1 MVKRFEREEIINRF
15 REEVKKG
22 RAIFDSYAGT
32 GISAKFA
39 DLAGVD
45 MITTHI
51 LSRFRMMGLSS
62 MVGYFCFSDANAVIL
77 ELGRRDILPVVK
89 KTPVMMGVFG
99 IDPTRNMEY
108 FLNDV
113 INVGFSGVCNAP
125 TIALV
130 DGNFRKALE
139 ETGVSF
145 SQEVDMIG
153 IAHRKGLYTKAL
165 CATPEEALQ
174 MIGVGCDN
182 IIAHGGNTAGGSIG
196 SKTVASLDDMVNII
210 QNILDAVKRK
220 KPDVL
225 VTCHGGA
232 AVTPEDVQYLLNKV
246 KGLEGYVGG
255 STAERIPV
263 ETALMKANKTFKE
276 LHIPGKK

>member
-1 MVKRFEREEIINRF
+1 MVKRFEREEIKARF
-15 REEVKKG
+15 EEEIKKG
-22 RAIFDSYAGT
+22 RPIFDSYAGT

-62 MVGYFCFSDANAVIL
+62 MVGYFCFSDANGVIL
-77 ELGRRDILPVVK
+77 ELGRRDIIPVVK
-89 KTPVMMGVFG
+89 NTPVMMGVLG

-113 INVGFSGVCNAP
+113 VAAGFSGVANAP

-130 DGNFRKALE
+130 DGAFRQALE

-145 SQEVDMIG
+145 DQEVDMIG

-165 CATPEEALQ
+165 CATTAEALK
-174 MIGVGCDN
+174 MGKL
-182 IIAHGGNTAGGSIG
+182 S
-196 SKTVASLDDMVNII
+196 
-210 QNILDAVKRK
+210 AVKQPIP
-220 KPDVL
+220 PD
-225 VTCHGGA
+225 GA
-232 AVTPEDVQYLLNKV
+232 L
-246 KGLEGYVGG
+246 
-255 STAERIPV
+255 S
-263 ETALMKANKTFKE
+263 
-276 LHIPGKK
+276 

>member
-1 MVKRFEREEIINRF
+1 MVKRFERAEVIGRF
-15 REEVKKG
+15 RSEISKG
-22 RAIFDSYAGT
+22 RAIFDSFAGT
-32 GISAKFA
+32 GISARFA
-39 DLAGVD
+39 EAGGAD

-77 ELGRRDILPVVK
+77 ELGKRDIMPIVK
-89 KTPVMMGVFG
+89 HTPVMMGVLG

-108 FLNDV
+108 FLDDV
-113 INVGFSGVCNAP
+113 IAAGFSGVCNAP

-130 DGNFRKALE
+130 DGSFRQTLE

-145 SQEVDMIG
+145 DQEVEMIG

-165 CATPEEALQ
+165 CSTTEEALK
-174 MIGVGCDN
+174 MVEVGCDN
-182 IIAHGGNTAGGSIG
+182 IITHGGNSAGGSIG
-196 SKTVASLDDMVNII
+196 SRTVASLDDMVPRFQEII
-210 QNILDAVKRK
+210 DAVKGKR
-220 KPDVL
+220 PDTL

-232 AVTPEDVQYLLNKV
+232 AVTPSDVQYLLDNV

-263 ETALMKANKTFKE
+263 ETALTEANKSFKQ
-276 LHIPGKK
+276 LRVSAGK

>member
-1 MVKRFEREEIINRF
+1 MVRRFEREEVINRF
-15 REEVKKG
+15 REEVNKG
-22 RAIFDSYAGT
+22 RAIFDSFAGT

-39 DLAGVD
+39 EAAGVD

-77 ELGRRDILPVVK
+77 ELGRRDIIPIVK
-89 KTPVMMGVFG
+89 HTPVMMGVLG

-113 INVGFSGVCNAP
+113 ITAGFSGVCNAP

-130 DGNFRKALE
+130 DGTFRRTLE

-145 SQEVDMIG
+145 DQEVEMIG

-165 CATPEEALQ
+165 CTTPEEALK
-174 MIGVGCDN
+174 MISVGCDN
-182 IIAHGGNTAGGSIG
+182 IIAHGGNTSGGSVG
-196 SKTVASLDDMVNII
+196 SKTVTSLDDMVHII
-210 QNILDAVKRK
+210 QNIIDAVKSK
-220 KPDVL
+220 KPYTL

-232 AVTPEDVQYLLNKV
+232 AVTPADVQYLLNKT

-263 ETALMKANKTFKE
+263 ETALKEANKGFKE
-276 LHIPGKK
+276 LRIPGKK

>member
-1 MVKRFEREEIINRF
+1 MVKRFEREEIIARF
-15 REEVKKG
+15 KEEIGKG
-22 RAIFDSYAGT
+22 RPIFDSYAGT

-77 ELGRRDILPVVK
+77 ELGKRDIIPVVK
-89 KTPVMMGVFG
+89 NTPVMMGVLG

-113 INVGFSGVCNAP
+113 IAAGFSGVANAP

-130 DGNFRKALE
+130 DGAFRQALE

-165 CATPEEALQ
+165 CATTDEALQ
-174 MIGVGCDN
+174 MVEVGCDN
-182 IIAHGGNTAGGSIG
+182 IIAHGGNTAGGTIG
-196 SKTVASLDDMVNII
+196 SKTVTSLDDMVPLI
-210 QNILDAVKRK
+210 QEITDAAKGK
-220 KPDVL
+220 NPDTL

-232 AVTPEDVQYLLNKV
+232 AASPDDVQYLLDHV
-246 KGLEGYVGG
+246 SGLDGYVGG

-263 ETALMKANKTFKE
+263 ETSLLAANKSFKG
-276 LHIPGKK
+276 LSIPS